1 MKTLF
6 LKNRIKNIHQLLSI
20 VISLSSVAYILLSI
34 IDFAFFISP
43 QESRLFSTCY
53 YFIWIL
59 FIIHSVYQLF
69 MNLWLKNKRGILQK
83 IFTTILLLSISVP
96 FIYPSAT
103 WINNILGHKL
113 YFTFI
118 MLIIALGTLSKK
130 VMLLFNQKTNPAMLM
145 AASFSLIIIPGAL
158 LLLSPRCNTGL
169 LSITDSLFVATS
181 AVCVTGL
188 TPVDVSSV
196 FTREG
201 QIIIILLIQIGG
213 LGVMTLTSFFAV
225 FFMGNVKVS
234 HQLTVKEMISSGTLN
249 SLFSM
254 LLYILG
260 FTLAIEAIGAVTI
273 LYSIHGT
280 LGMDLKDEIFFS
292 IFHSISAFC
301 NAGFSTLQG
310 NLGNPLVMSNHN
322 LLLITVSFLI
332 IFGGI
337 GFPILVNLV
346 HLLRYYLQR
355 FFLIKILRK
364 KSVKKVTHII
374 NVNTKIVLLTTIA
387 LLVGGTFMMLIF
399 EWNQSFKNLALDDKL
414 THAFFNSA
422 STRTAGFSSVNL
434 SLFSTPTLLV
444 YLFLMWIGGAAQS
457 TAGGIKVNTFATALL
472 SLKAILFAENRVEIF
487 KREISK
493 DSITRAYGTI
503 FISMMVISVSLFIL
517 CLVEPNISLFK
528 LTFEIFS
535 AISTVGS
542 SLDTTAQLSVPGKI
556 IIMVLMF
563 TGRIGIFTLLV
574 SFIKQ
579 KPQKNYRF
587 PEEQI
592 IIN

>member
-1 MKTLF
+1 
-6 LKNRIKNIHQLLSI
+6 
-20 VISLSSVAYILLSI
+20 
-34 IDFAFFISP
+34 
-43 QESRLFSTCY
+43 
-53 YFIWIL
+53 
-59 FIIHSVYQLF
+59 